1 MSEAVLAHI
10 LDAIPFEPDV
20 QELQKHLRIKP
31 GSPNETELMKMLQ
44 AACRLAQP
52 RAVYLAAYITGRDEE
67 WVEIEG
73 MRFTSRVLSVNL
85 EHVHRVFPYLITC
98 GPELQEWG
106 DGFEDMLQ
114 GFWAEAIKESALF
127 CAGRA
132 LEEDLQQRY
141 QLDRLA
147 SMNPGSL
154 TDWPIQQQ
162 RVLFDLF
169 GVLSRKVGVRLTD
182 SLLMI
187 PTKSVSGIHFPT
199 EVSYANCQLCPRE
212 NCPNRRASYEPGLF
226 ESKYQV
232 HPSS

>member
-1 MSEAVLAHI
+1 MSETTIGHV
-10 LDAIPFEPDV
+10 LDAIPFEPD
-20 QELQKHLRIKP
+20 LPGLLTHLHIKP
-31 GSPNETELMKMLQ
+31 SSTSAAELEQMLET
-44 AACRLAQP
+44 AFRVARP
-52 RAVYLAAYITGRDEE
+52 RAVYLAAYINSRGED
-67 WVEIEG
+67 WVDIEG

-85 EHVHRVFPYLITC
+85 EPVHRVFPYLITC

-106 DGFEDMLQ
+106 ESFDDMLQ

-132 LEEDLQQRY
+132 LEEDMQARY
-141 QLDRLA
+141 QIGRIA

-162 RVLFDLF
+162 RVLFDLL
-169 GVLSRKVGVRLTD
+169 GERSRQVGVRLSD

-199 EVSYANCQLCPRE
+199 EVSFASCQLCPRD
-212 NCPNRRASYEPGLF
+212 NCPNRRAPFDPGLF
-226 ESKYQV
+226 ESKYQANL
-232 HPSS
+232 S